1 LNTSIKIFLLANRNK
16 YKAAAVLLRGPNL
29 ILAGTHVLIAARLHR
44 CLLHLLK
51 EGVRYPKESLTSQ
64 LLIEGLHICV
74 DSGERNVGEIGKVL
88 SDRDVQGVRAIE
100 NIRVSLQIS
109 SSIILMLGLSVGI
122 N

>member
-1 LNTSIKIFLLANRNK
+1 LNTSIKIFLLTNRNK
-16 YKAAAVLLRGPNL
+16 YKAATVLLRWPYL
-29 ILAGTHVLIAARLHR
+29 ILAGTHILIAGRLHR
-44 CLLHLLK
+44 CLLYLLK

-64 LLIEGLHICV
+64 LLIEGLHIGV

-88 SDRDVQGVRAIE
+88 SDRDVQGVGAIE